1 MVAKNFRHQILGAD
15 MVAVNFQGALQLQS
29 ETEKRTGTGIRQHV
43 SKAVKAC
50 LDGPIEDA

>member
-29 ETEKRTGTGIRQHV
+29 ETEKRTGTGIR
-43 SKAVKAC
+43 
-50 LDGPIEDA
+50 